1 MRMFKNILSKFFN
14 KKNEDNEEQH
24 DENFISEEKVGA
36 SIKITLDPESAD
48 FNVIVQ
54 IDDMSEECAF
64 TLGSLLGMLNN
75 GDLSPYFTQA
85 YQNWS
90 SNDHER
96 QVFLANMLLNW
107 FETSGKFSSEYDNVA
122 VKPSQVFNF
131 QVKQ

>member
-1 MRMFKNILSKFFN
+1 MRMLKNILSRFFYKKDKEN
-14 KKNEDNEEQH
+14 KEE
-24 DENFISEEKVGA
+24 DENLIPEDKIGA
-36 SIKITLDPESAD
+36 SIKITLNPESAD

-85 YQNWS
+85 YQNWCA
-90 SNDHER
+90 NDYER
-96 QVFLANMLLNW
+96 QVFIGKMLLNW

-131 QVKQ
+131 QAKK